1 MAKFYHS
8 FSLTRW
14 RQMPFHSLFLGLIV
28 TNCLVSST
36 FLYST
41 KVDAQAPAIN
51 DAEMMNYAR
60 SLLRIEPGR
69 QQALQ
74 DIKKIIGDGDVPPI
88 ICNDS
93 NSITKLPEKARGI
106 AVNYCQRSQKIVEEN
121 QLSIDRFN
129 GITMQLQ
136 NNEDL
141 KGQIYNRLL
150 RLQKSPN
157 SP

>member
-14 RQMPFHSLFLGLIV
+14 RQMPFHRLFLGIIASLS
-28 TNCLVSST
+28 LVSST
-36 FLYST
+36 LIYSA
-41 KVDAQAPAIN
+41 KVEAQAPPIN

-60 SLLRIEPGR
+60 SLLKMEPAR

-129 GITMQLQ
+129 GITIQLQ

-150 RLQKSPN
+150 RIQKSPS

>member
-14 RQMPFHSLFLGLIV
+14 RQMPFHSLFFGFITTLS
-28 TNCLVSST
+28 LVSST
-36 FLYST
+36 LIYST
-41 KVDAQAPAIN
+41 KVDAQTPAIN
-51 DAEMMNYAR
+51 DAEMTNYAR
-60 SLLRIEPGR
+60 SLLKMEPAR

-88 ICNDS
+88 VCNDS
-93 NSITKLPEKARGI
+93 NSITKLPEKARDI

-141 KGQIYNRLL
+141 KKLIYNRLL
-150 RLQKSPN
+150 RIQKSPN